1 MGGHMIKECKEQDR
15 SALIS
20 YLNQEPV
27 YNTFMLAD
35 IEDFGFEEKFQTVY
49 MDVEQGECIGVYL
62 CFYQNLLVYSKDEN
76 INISFLEQL
85 ISWFIPDVVMGKTQ
99 DVKIVQRILC
109 DYELTQRPLYLC
121 DSADNLVEEKAEI
134 KRAVRE
140 DADEIFSFLQSIPE
154 LKSLYTSKQMIE
166 DRIIKNTGVHYLIRE
181 NGKIIAQGNSAARCE
196 KTVMIGGVAV
206 NPEYRNQKLAS
217 QIVSRLCREIF
228 DQGKT
233 PCLFS
238 SMEKEHNLY
247 CGLGF
252 HMVGEWATLAEFTGE
267 SLTPV
272 SQSEQ
277 EVQEEENKFTAP
289 VKRSRLPSYI
299 PVYNQLYND
308 IVSGIYEKSS
318 LLPAETVLAEKY
330 HVSRNTL
337 RQALTILTQDGY
349 IYKRQG
355 KGTYVSFDKDKKL
368 KEKIYNY
375 LTEDVLE
382 EIVRISMD
390 HNFGLPTQIAREK
403 LELSM
408 EEEVLASNNVY
419 FGEGGPVGQSFLQI
433 PAHILKQ
440 CKVKMNSNKELL
452 EFMNKGIYK
461 EVAGAEVHIQIMEA
475 DEQVISYLDIA
486 SGTPLLHIEQMLY
499 DRENRAIARI
509 KYYFCQGRYQIQY
522 RL

>member
-1 MGGHMIKECKEQDR
+1 MVKECTEQDR
-15 SALIS
+15 STLIN

-35 IEDFGFEEKFQTVY
+35 IEDFGFGEKFQTVY

-62 CFYQNLLVYSKDEN
+62 CFYQNLLVYSKEGKM
-76 INISFLEQL
+76 NISFLEQL
-85 ISWFIPDVVMGKTQ
+85 ISWFIPDVVMGKTE
-99 DVKIVQRILC
+99 DVKIVQRILF
-109 DYELTQRPLYLC
+109 DYQLTERPLYLC
-121 DSADNLVEEKAEI
+121 ENAEHLVEVKAEI
-134 KRAVRE
+134 KRAVKE
-140 DADEIFSFLQSIPE
+140 DADEIFAFLQSIPE
-154 LKSLYTSKQMIE
+154 LKNLYTSKQMIE
-166 DRIIKNTGVHYLIRE
+166 DRIVKNTGVHYLIRD
-181 NGKIIAQGNSAARCE
+181 NGKIIAHGNSAARCE

-206 NPEYRNQKLAS
+206 SPQYRNQKLAR

-238 SMEKEHNLY
+238 SMGSAHNLY
-247 CGLGF
+247 CQIGF

-267 SLTPV
+267 TLTTE
-272 SQSEQ
+272 SQTEQ
-277 EVQEEENKFTAP
+277 EAEAEEMKITAP

-308 IVSGIYEKSS
+308 IVSGIYEKNT

-337 RQALTILTQDGY
+337 RQALTILTQDGF

-355 KGTYVSFDKDKKL
+355 KGTYVSFDKDRKS

-382 EIVRISMD
+382 EIVGISMD

-419 FGEGGPVGQSFLQI
+419 SGESGPVGQSFLQI
-433 PAHILKQ
+433 PVHILKQ
-440 CKVKMNSNKELL
+440 CKVNVNAEQELL

-461 EVAGAEVHIQIMEA
+461 EAAEAEVHILIMEA
-475 DEQVISYLDIA
+475 DEQVISYLNIA
-486 SGTPLLHIEQMLY
+486 PGTPLLHIEQMLY